1 MWNVI
6 DIKTKKVLLRVAY
19 YKQVLNYMGLQ
30 VVNGK
35 ACSEFDI
42 VIGGLKL

>member
-19 YKQVLNYMGLQ
+19 YKQALNYIDLQ

-35 ACSEFDI
+35 TRSEFDI
-42 VIGGLKL
+42 VIGD